1 MVRLILVS
9 LLLAATVPSL
19 GRAASLSIAPTRVE
33 LGPGDP
39 AGVVTLQN
47 NAAEPVM
54 VQVQTFAWPRT
65 VASDD
70 LEPTR
75 ELLAVPPVAELPGN
89 GKQIIRVA
97 LRAALTGSREHAY
110 RLLITEVHR
119 GGSSGTGVRI
129 ALRLSLPVFVTPPGA
144 VPKPVWSLRIEQGA
158 ARLGLVNDGD
168 AHLQVRRIVL
178 HASGR
183 PTPAQ
188 TIESPAYILAG
199 QEHSW
204 PLPAGAAADAL
215 QLEAETSIGP
225 LPATIV
231 LPRG

>member
-1 MVRLILVS
+1 MWRPILVG
-9 LLLAATVPSL
+9 LVFAATVPSV
-19 GRAASLSIAPTRVE
+19 GRSASLSVAPTRVE

-65 VASDD
+65 AASDD

-97 LRAALTGSREHAY
+97 LRASLTGNREHAY
-110 RLLITEVHR
+110 RLLITEVPR

-144 VPKPVWSLRIEQGA
+144 APKPVWSLRQEQGIA
-158 ARLGLVNDGD
+158 HLVLVNDGN
-168 AHLQVRRIVL
+168 AYLQVRRIVL
-178 HASGR
+178 HAPGR

-204 PLPAGAAADAL
+204 PLPAGTAATTL
-215 QLEAETSIGP
+215 QLEAETNVGP
-225 LPATIV
+225 LPATVV